1 MGATD
6 DDPETGLSERRL
18 LQLQLQLR
26 KLYYSFTD
34 AMMLSTWN
42 REIQYLQEKHRNG
55 PTGKVQLAWMEQY
68 TKFASLA
75 RRV

>member
-1 MGATD
+1 
-6 DDPETGLSERRL
+6 
-18 LQLQLQLR
+18 
-26 KLYYSFTD
+26 
-34 AMMLSTWN
+34 MLIC
-42 REIQYLQEKHRNG
+42 RIKHRNG